1 MFNNFTLSRVP
12 RVATPA
18 PGPGEADSRVV
29 MVHTQDTQPPGA
41 AAEEESSRSAAAAN
55 LHLSDI

>member
-12 RVATPA
+12 RVATPP

-41 AAEEESSRSAAAAN
+41 GAEERGSRSAAA
-55 LHLSDI
+55 S

>member
-12 RVATPA
+12 RVATPP

-29 MVHTQDTQPPGA
+29 MVHTQDTQPPGPG
-41 AAEEESSRSAAAAN
+41 AENSRSAAAA
-55 LHLSDI
+55 